1 MFAKIK
7 CAGLFGVHG
16 FLAETEADSGSGI
29 PGLYLTGALSQET
42 REAQYRVS
50 TAAKNSGIPLKPEKV
65 TVNLSPA
72 SRRKEGTAFDL
83 SILMAVLRAQGVLVE
98 KNYPA
103 AGEALFQ
110 THAFLGE
117 LGLDG
122 GLKPV
127 RGILPMADALRE
139 AGIKALVVPRENA
152 EEALLVPGLAVLPA
166 ASIREL
172 LGFFQAERF
181 PYAGRPPEPVSE
193 EPAGGPDFSEIRGQS
208 YLKRAAEIAV
218 SGRHNILFSG
228 AAGSGKTM
236 IAKRMAGIMP
246 PLSRKEQI
254 ELTKVYSACGLLEA
268 KLPLIK
274 NRPFRAPHHGSSAAA
289 LLGGGNPVRPGEL
302 SLASKGILFLD
313 ELPLFRREVIE
324 ALREPLEERKVV
336 LTRLRGVYEF
346 PADCMIAAAC
356 NNCPCGFFPDR
367 ERCRCTPAQIRMYQG
382 RLSRP
387 ILERIDICAEA
398 RPVRFSDIRGE
409 GQEES
414 SETIRARVEAV
425 CQRQRFRFRQEE
437 RIRYNSEMTPK
448 ELDRFCRLGGE
459 QERFIR
465 QVFEKKGLSARTF
478 HKVLRVARTIADM
491 EEAAEIKTAHLAE
504 AVQLRSF
511 EDRLW
516 GGAGYGG

>member
-29 PGLYLTGALSQET
+29 PGLYLPGALSQET

-172 LGFFQAERF
+172 LGFFQAERL

-382 RLSRP
+382 RLS
-387 ILERIDICAEA
+387 ESYDAFYKSTWSNACQEAAFYHMACICARQGDFETA
-398 RPVRFSDIRGE
+398 LAHLDDAIIKNGRNYKALDLKAMLLLKTEREEQAHALAETVRSLDALDTTSGRILGKAVSMNHNHAIASPGFCSIAFCSTPM
-409 GQEES
+409 S
-414 SETIRARVEAV
+414 SSR
-425 CQRQRFRFRQEE
+425 CGKQ
-437 RIRYNSEMTPK
+437 PK
-448 ELDRFCRLGGE
+448 
-459 QERFIR
+459 
-465 QVFEKKGLSARTF
+465 LSAAA
-478 HKVLRVARTIADM
+478 AR
-491 EEAAEIKTAHLAE
+491 
-504 AVQLRSF
+504 
-511 EDRLW
+511 
-516 GGAGYGG
+516 